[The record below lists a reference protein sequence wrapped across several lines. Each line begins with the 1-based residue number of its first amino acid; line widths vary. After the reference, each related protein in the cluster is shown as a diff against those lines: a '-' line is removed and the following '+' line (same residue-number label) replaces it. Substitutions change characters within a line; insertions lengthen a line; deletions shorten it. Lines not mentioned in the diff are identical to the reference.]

1 MLTHSL
7 LYLDGVRI
15 LHWREVA
22 TALSW
27 LLSVTSRTMERLQSC
42 MISTNDFRTGVTI
55 EYNNGVWQIIEFQH
69 VKPGKGAAFVRAKMK
84 NIETGNVLENTF
96 RAGEKLPQAIVEKV
110 DLQYLYKAGEN
121 YVMMDNTSFEQLEL
135 TAQQIGSGVEF
146 LKDNTEGIVML
157 KFNDRIL
164 GLELPNT
171 VELEISEC
179 APDERG
185 DTSSGGGKPAVLETG
200 ATITVPFHIKV
211 GDKVK
216 VDTRNRKYL
225 TRV

>member
-1 MLTHSL
+1 
-7 LYLDGVRI
+7 
-15 LHWREVA
+15 
-22 TALSW
+22 
-27 LLSVTSRTMERLQSC
+27 
-42 MISTNDFRTGVTI
+42 MISSNDFRPGITI
-55 EYNNGVWQIIEFQH
+55 EYNNGVWQIIEFLH
-69 VKPGKGAAFVRAKMK
+69 VKPGKGAAFVRAKLK

-96 RAGEKLPQAIVEKV
+96 RAGEKLPQAIVEKS
-110 DLQYLYKAGEN
+110 DLNYLYKAGDN
-121 YVMMDNTSFEQLEL
+121 YMMQDISTWEEIEL
-135 TAQQIGSGVEF
+135 TAEQIGPGVEF

-157 KFNDRIL
+157 KFKERII

-171 VELEISEC
+171 VELEVTEC

-211 GDKVK
+211 GDKLK

>member
-1 MLTHSL
+1 
-7 LYLDGVRI
+7 
-15 LHWREVA
+15 
-22 TALSW
+22 
-27 LLSVTSRTMERLQSC
+27 
-42 MISTNDFRTGVTI
+42 MISSNDFRPGITI
-55 EYNNGVWQIIEFQH
+55 EYNNGVWQIVEFLH
-69 VKPGKGAAFVRAKMK
+69 VKPGKGAAFVRAKLK

-96 RAGEKLPQAIVEKV
+96 RAGEKLPQAIVEKS
-110 DLQYLYKAGEN
+110 DLNFLYKAGDN
-121 YVMMDNTSFEQLEL
+121 YVMQDISSWEEIEL
-135 TAQQIGSGVEF
+135 TADQIGPGVEF

-157 KFNDRIL
+157 KFKERIL

-171 VELEISEC
+171 VELEVTEC

-211 GDKVK
+211 GDKLK